1 MENQVAELTEFNTA
15 CDEFVS
21 GKYILADIKIAS
33 ILKIIA
39 KDEKIANIISSCLEG
54 YDFETSFANSV
65 IENEEGL
72 SVVVPKDEKSI
83 IAFAYSL
90 LYRFGNKTVDIYTFV
105 TKYFSNEDESVNHEF
120 YNFASLVIVPF
131 KMALNSIY
139 SKRHIIVAGSDYQ
152 TNYYNKIKTS
162 IHLIMDNINGYKL
175 KMNEK
180 DEFTML
186 LNSLYIAAEKN
197 DKKLVYSLMVA
208 IDYFSR
214 YNRKTRSAY
223 LMLQECFN

>member
-1 MENQVAELTEFNTA
+1 
-15 CDEFVS
+15 
-21 GKYILADIKIAS
+21 
-33 ILKIIA
+33 
-39 KDEKIANIISSCLEG
+39 LEG
-54 YDFETSFANSV
+54 YDFETSFANSI
-65 IENEEGL
+65 IENEQGL
-72 SVVVPKDEKSI
+72 SVVVPKEEKTI
-83 IAFAYSL
+83 IAFAYNL
-90 LYRFGNKTVDIYTFV
+90 LYRFGNKTVDIYNFV
-105 TKYFSNEDESVNHEF
+105 TKYFQNEDESVNHEF
-120 YNFASLVIVPF
+120 YNFASQVIVPF
-131 KMALNSIY
+131 KVALNSIY
-139 SKRHIIVAGSDYQ
+139 SKRHIIVEGSDYQ

-186 LNSLYIAAEKN
+186 LNSLYIAADKN

-214 YNRKTRSAY
+214 YNRRRLSAY